1 MIASGRKRE
10 RPRLRKTERKKP
22 RCKET
27 QRGDAERQKAKERWM
42 MAEKQRAISSREPFH
57 TQTGVW
63 MLQIYDPWGFTAELL
78 PYLLVIALI
87 YCPSLWQAVEGVTS
101 ICSEIRR

>member
-42 MAEKQRAISSREPFH
+42 MAEKQRAIVY